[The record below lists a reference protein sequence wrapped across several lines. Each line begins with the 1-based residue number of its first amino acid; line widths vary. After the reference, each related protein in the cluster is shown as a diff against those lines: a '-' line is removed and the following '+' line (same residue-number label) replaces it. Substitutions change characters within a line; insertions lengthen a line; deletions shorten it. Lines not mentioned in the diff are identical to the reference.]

1 MIYISKKQ
9 VTILKNG
16 ICNKY
21 YFKELKINL
30 LNMIKSI
37 KVRSQHENVCEG
49 N

>member
-1 MIYISKKQ
+1 MG
-9 VTILKNG
+9 TILKNG

-37 KVRSQHENVCEG
+37 
-49 N
+49 